1 MSPLNNVPPWI
12 VSPFLKKLSTYKKEH
27 YSNLGTF
34 EIANLANVPGHYLRK
49 YGNYFASDEKTTCSW
64 GKRQTKTENNLK
76 KEVSKNQILLVK
88 WTDFTL
94 CARSVTLAREPSSL
108 YNYSSNIK
116 SKPPAVS
123 FLLVKFFLLP
133 CKKAK
138 KVKLNSFKFLSNI

>member
-1 MSPLNNVPPWI
+1 M
-12 VSPFLKKLSTYKKEH
+12 H
-27 YSNLGTF
+27 YSNFGTF
-34 EIANLANVPGHYLRK
+34 EIASLVNVPGHYLRK